1 MNLVYPLL
9 VISVLVWLAMVAA
22 MSWLAWKL
30 WRSNSAAESATE
42 RENGGEVAQVPKRDR
57 LTDYRRISAEM
68 VVDETGEANLIG
80 GWDV

>member
-1 MNLVYPLL
+1 MKLVYPLL

-42 RENGGEVAQVPKRDR
+42 RENGGEVAQAPR
-57 LTDYRRISAEM
+57 
-68 VVDETGEANLIG
+68 ETG
-80 GWDV
+80 